1 MKGFS
6 KTIVK
11 LKVPILILAL
21 VLAIPSAVSYLHTKV
36 NYDLLTYLPKDI
48 DTMVG
53 QDILI
58 DEFGTGAFSMCIV
71 EGMPEKEVSDLKK
84 EIEQVDHVKKVL
96 WYDSFLSTRI
106 PMEMLPEEVYE
117 AFNEGDATMMFV
129 LFDEST
135 SGDGTMAAVEE
146 IRRIAGKKVFLAG
159 MTGVLVDTCP
169 KRKPPSMSS

>member
-58 DEFGTGAFSMCIV
+58 DNG
-71 EGMPEKEVSDLKK
+71 
-84 EIEQVDHVKKVL
+84 EQL
-96 WYDSFLSTRI
+96 RSNFIW
-106 PMEMLPEEVYE
+106 
-117 AFNEGDATMMFV
+117 
-129 LFDEST
+129 
-135 SGDGTMAAVEE
+135 
-146 IRRIAGKKVFLAG
+146 
-159 MTGVLVDTCP
+159 
-169 KRKPPSMSS
+169 